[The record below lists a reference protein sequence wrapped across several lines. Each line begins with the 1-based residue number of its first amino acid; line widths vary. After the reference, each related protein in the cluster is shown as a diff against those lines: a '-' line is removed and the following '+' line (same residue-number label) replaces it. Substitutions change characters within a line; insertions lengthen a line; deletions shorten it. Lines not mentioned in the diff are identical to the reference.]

1 MRYVLTPFFVFLMII
16 GFGQKSPDA
25 GFIEHL
31 MNREYHKE
39 VVHLLDEAEYKNAS
53 PRLQDSLNY
62 MKGWSLYSLK
72 ELKRSAHAL
81 KLVSSPSPFYH
92 KSRFFAAYNHAH
104 LTNYKKAL
112 ETLEN
117 IKTTDDNLQNLKHFE
132 KSGIALLQ
140 RDYKAFDQQFD
151 QVDTSYYPIA
161 KASGNMERYAQK
173 LKAHNKKSPW
183 VAGMMSALVPGS
195 GKIYAGKTGQGI
207 SSFLT
212 VGGMGF
218 VTWENYRKNGWKDFK
233 TLFFA
238 TVFSAFYAGNI
249 HGTVMTVKITENEF
263 QKEYDNKILFH
274 LHIPLRNVFN

>member
-1 MRYVLTPFFVFLMII
+1 MRYWFTTLFVIGMIA
-16 GFGQKSPDA
+16 GFGQKSPDD

-31 MNREYHKE
+31 INRGYYKE
-39 VVHLLDEAEYKNAS
+39 VVHLLDETGYKNLS
-53 PRLQDSLNY
+53 PALQDSLNY

-72 ELKRSAHAL
+72 ELNRSAKIL
-81 KLVSSPSPFYH
+81 NRVTPPSPFYH

-104 LTNYKKAL
+104 LANYEKAL
-112 ETLEN
+112 ETLNN
-117 IKTTDDNLQNLKHFE
+117 IKTTNENYHNLRHFE

-140 RDYKAFDQQFD
+140 RDYKTFRQQFEKT
-151 QVDTSYYPIA
+151 DTAYYPIA
-161 KASGNMERYAQK
+161 KSSRNMKRYART
-173 LKAHNKKSPW
+173 LKTHNKKSPW

>member
-1 MRYVLTPFFVFLMII
+1 MKYWLTTFFVIGMIA
-16 GFGQKSPDA
+16 GFGQKTPDA

-31 MNREYHKE
+31 INREYYKE
-39 VVHLLDEAEYKNAS
+39 VVHLLDEAEYKNVS
-53 PRLQDSLNY
+53 PGLQDSLNY

-72 ELKRSAHAL
+72 ELKRSAQTL
-81 KLVSSPSPFYH
+81 SRVSPPSPFYH
-92 KSRFFAAYNHAH
+92 KSRFFAAYNHVH
-104 LTNYKKAL
+104 LANYTLAL
-112 ETLEN
+112 GALDN
-117 IKTTDDNLQNLKHFE
+117 IKTTNENLQNLRHFE
-132 KSGIALLQ
+132 KSGISLLQ
-140 RDYKAFDQQFD
+140 RNYKTFKQQF
-151 QVDTSYYPIA
+151 QKVDTSYYPIA
-161 KASGNMERYAQK
+161 QASENMKQYAHT
-173 LKAHNKKSPW
+173 LKTHNKKSPW

-238 TVFSAFYAGNI
+238 TVFSAFYVGNI